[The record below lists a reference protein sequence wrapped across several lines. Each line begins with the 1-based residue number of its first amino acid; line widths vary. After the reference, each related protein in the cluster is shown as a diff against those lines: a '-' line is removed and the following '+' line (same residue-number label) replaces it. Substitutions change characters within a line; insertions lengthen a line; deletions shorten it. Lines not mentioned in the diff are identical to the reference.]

1 MFVGCPKKWHV
12 TIMQPVYQAV
22 FKKLYLKKYFLICK
36 TFFKVIRLHYYTMKE
51 GMTIAIPMAAER
63 NRNITHT
70 IKTMSK
76 KLLGFIK
83 QRVASNEDAEDIL
96 QDVFYQFAGNPEPIE
111 QTTAWLYKVARNKIT
126 DNYRKHKLPLADDV
140 LQNTEAEEEN
150 FNWKELLFT
159 NDTNP
164 ETEYLRNL
172 FWEELKTALDELP
185 AEQRDVF
192 IQNEIDGIAFK
203 DIAAATGEAV
213 ATLISRKRYAVLHL
227 RSRLAV
233 LKDELLNY

>member
-1 MFVGCPKKWHV
+1 MED
-12 TIMQPVYQAV
+12 A
-22 FKKLYLKKYFLICK
+22 
-36 TFFKVIRLHYYTMKE
+36 
-51 GMTIAIPMAAER
+51 MTIAIPMAAER
-63 NRNITHT
+63 NRNITTT
-70 IKTMSK
+70 IKAMSK
-76 KLLGFIK
+76 KLFGFIK

-126 DNYRKHKLPLADDV
+126 DSYRKQKLPLADDV
-140 LQNTEAEEEN
+140 LPTTESDEDS
-150 FNWKELLFT
+150 FNWKEVMFS
-159 NDTNP
+159 NDSTP

-172 FWEELKTALDELP
+172 FWEELKAALDELP

-203 DIAAATGEAV
+203 DMAAVSGESV

-227 RSRLAV
+227 RSRLSV